1 MTAEPPNLDE
11 LARRYLDLW
20 QDQVAAMSADPDVSR
35 TMGRY
40 AQLWAT
46 LGPAGLAGIWAAAAE
61 GLKGG
66 GPGANVFADGPFAE
80 FFKHAAGP
88 AAAAAAHG
96 TAPAGAARGDRGDD
110 MAELRR
116 RLAVLEEKLASG
128 TGPAAG
134 AGLASKPEGTRGK
147 PRKRARKPSG
157 TGVP

>member
-1 MTAEPPNLDE
+1 MTADPPNLDE

-20 QDQVAAMSADPDVSR
+20 QDQVAAMSADPDMSR

-80 FFKHAAGP
+80 FFKHAAT
-88 AAAAAAHG
+88 HG
-96 TAPAGAARGDRGDD
+96 AAPAGAARGDRGDD
-110 MAELRR
+110 LAELRR
-116 RLAVLEEKLASG
+116 RLAVLEERLAAG
-128 TGPAAG
+128 TSPTAG

-147 PRKRARKPSG
+147 PRKRTRKPSG

>member
-1 MTAEPPNLDE
+1 MTADPPNLDE

-20 QDQVAAMSADPDVSR
+20 QDQVAAMSADPEVSR

-80 FFKHAAGP
+80 FFKHAAGS
-88 AAAAAAHG
+88 ATAAHG
-96 TAPAGAARGDRGDD
+96 AAPAGAARGDRGDEL
-110 MAELRR
+110 AELRR
-116 RLAVLEEKLASG
+116 RLAVLEERVAGDGGK
-128 TGPAAG
+128 AAG
-134 AGLASKPEGTRGK
+134 AGVASKPEGSGGK
-147 PRKRARKPSG
+147 PRKRTRKPSG